1 MFDELVTAYGNR
13 FLVAALGVSLALLC
27 LFIVLW
33 LLRNRAPSPFVRG
46 GRNRQPRLQVLD
58 AAAVDAR
65 RRLVLVRRDNV
76 EHLVMIGGP
85 TDIVIES
92 GIGDERGYLAATAV
106 SDSAMQVTADLADQR
121 LPQTAAAPRALER
134 TETAPAAAA
143 LSVDSLL
150 AGRPEAPPAVHR
162 PHTTSSAAP
171 APAPAPAQA
180 AMPQPAPATAPVKT
194 AAPVIPAPSS
204 APAAAQSQAAPT
216 IPTSPAA
223 PAATPPSPP
232 APAAD
237 LRKVEAPRIEPA
249 APIAP
254 KVEPA
259 AAVREAAP
267 AMKSESLKV
276 EVFAEKPQQAAP
288 AASVATSTPPVA
300 VPARPAAPAVQV
312 PTAAAEPATT
322 TAPVVPAQI
331 REARASEIPAAPA
344 AFAATSAPFGAPA
357 VEPAA
362 RPAAQQ
368 RPANPEGNA
377 ADILEA
383 ARQRVLTP
391 AASQRDE
398 PRFEPAGPE
407 FQRRSTE
414 QSEFE
419 KVLEQ
424 EMALHLAAA
433 NDQQPKVATPF
444 ATILPDTRPD
454 RPVVPPIATPVR
466 ADTARPATPAP
477 EEPDLQNEI
486 ARIFGEM
493 SADRN

>member
-162 PHTTSSAAP
+162 PHATVSP

-194 AAPVIPAPSS
+194 AAPAIAHPAS
-204 APAAAQSQAAPT
+204 AAQSQAAPT

-254 KVEPA
+254 KVEA
-259 AAVREAAP
+259 ATAVREAAP
-267 AMKSESLKV
+267 AVRSESPKV

-288 AASVATSTPPVA
+288 AASVATPTPRVA
-300 VPARPAAPAVQV
+300 APARPAAPAVQV
-312 PTAAAEPATT
+312 TTAAAEPATT
-322 TAPVVPAQI
+322 TAPVVPAPV
-331 REARASEIPAAPA
+331 RETRASEIPVAPA
-344 AFAATSAPFGAPA
+344 AFAATAAPFGAPA

-368 RPANPEGNA
+368 RPANPEGDA

-391 AASQRDE
+391 AALLRDE
-398 PRFEPAGPE
+398 PRFEPAAPE

-433 NDQQPKVATPF
+433 NDPLPKVTPPF
-444 ATILPDTRPD
+444 ASILPDTRPD

-466 ADTARPATPAP
+466 ADTNRPATTSA

>member
-134 TETAPAAAA
+134 TETPPAAAA

-171 APAPAPAQA
+171 AAAPAPAQA

-194 AAPVIPAPSS
+194 AAPVIPTPSS
-204 APAAAQSQAAPT
+204 APAAAQPQAAPT

-223 PAATPPSPP
+223 PAATPP

-254 KVEPA
+254 KVEAA

-267 AMKSESLKV
+267 AVRSESPKV

-288 AASVATSTPPVA
+288 AASAATPTPPVA
-300 VPARPAAPAVQV
+300 APARPAAPAVQV

-322 TAPVVPAQI
+322 TAPVVPAPV
-331 REARASEIPAAPA
+331 RETRASEIPVAPA
-344 AFAATSAPFGAPA
+344 AFAATAAPFSAPA

-368 RPANPEGNA
+368 RPANPEGDA

-391 AASQRDE
+391 AALLRDE
-398 PRFEPAGPE
+398 PRFEPAAPE

-433 NDQQPKVATPF
+433 NDPLPKVTTPF
-444 ATILPDTRPD
+444 ASILPDTRPD

-493 SADRN
+493 SADRH

>member
-1 MFDELVTAYGNR
+1 MFDELVTDYGNR

-106 SDSAMQVTADLADQR
+106 GDSAVSGIPDLADQR
-121 LPQTAAAPRALER
+121 LPQAAATQRALER
-134 TETAPAAAA
+134 TETPPAAAM
-143 LSVDSLL
+143 SVDSLL
-150 AGRPEAPPAVHR
+150 AGRPEATPAAHR
-162 PHTTSSAAP
+162 PHATVSP
-171 APAPAPAQA
+171 APAQTPAQA
-180 AMPQPAPATAPVKT
+180 AMTQPAPAMAAVKPAAPVTAHPSTAPATQPQGPAATAASATT
-194 AAPVIPAPSS
+194 AAPAPTPASQPAPV
-204 APAAAQSQAAPT
+204 
-216 IPTSPAA
+216 
-223 PAATPPSPP
+223 
-232 APAAD
+232 AD

-254 KVEPA
+254 KVEPSTA
-259 AAVREAAP
+259 TREAAP
-267 AMKSESLKV
+267 AVKSEGPKV
-276 EVFAEKPQQAAP
+276 DASAEKPQQAAP
-288 AASVATSTPPVA
+288 AASTAIPAPPVA
-300 VPARPAAPAVQV
+300 APARPAAPAVHV
-312 PTAAAEPATT
+312 PTAAAEPATMA
-322 TAPVVPAQI
+322 APVVSAPA
-331 REARASEIPAAPA
+331 RETRASEIPAAPV
-344 AFAATSAPFGAPA
+344 AFAAAAAPLVAPA
-357 VEPAA
+357 VVSPARA
-362 RPAAQQ
+362 GSDRAADPQID
-368 RPANPEGNA
+368 A

-398 PRFEPAGPE
+398 PQFEPAAPE
-407 FQRRSTE
+407 FQRRSSE

-433 NDQQPKVATPF
+433 NDPQPKVATPF

-466 ADTARPATPAP
+466 ADTNRPATTPA

-493 SADRN
+493 SADRH

>member
-134 TETAPAAAA
+134 TETPPAAAA

-162 PHTTSSAAP
+162 PHATVSP

-204 APAAAQSQAAPT
+204 APAAAQTQAAPT

-223 PAATPPSPP
+223 PAATPP

-237 LRKVEAPRIEPA
+237 LRKVEAPRIEQA

-254 KVEPA
+254 KVEAA

-267 AMKSESLKV
+267 AVRSESPKV

-288 AASVATSTPPVA
+288 AASAATPTPPVA
-300 VPARPAAPAVQV
+300 APARPAAPAVQV

-322 TAPVVPAQI
+322 TAPVVPAPV
-331 REARASEIPAAPA
+331 RDTRASEIPFASAAL
-344 AFAATSAPFGAPA
+344 ATAAPFGARRYGP
-357 VEPAA
+357 PPSSA
-362 RPAAQQ
+362 RPI
-368 RPANPEGNA
+368 P
-377 ADILEA
+377 
-383 ARQRVLTP
+383 RV
-391 AASQRDE
+391 
-398 PRFEPAGPE
+398 
-407 FQRRSTE
+407 
-414 QSEFE
+414 
-419 KVLEQ
+419 
-424 EMALHLAAA
+424 M
-433 NDQQPKVATPF
+433 
-444 ATILPDTRPD
+444 
-454 RPVVPPIATPVR
+454 PPIFW
-466 ADTARPATPAP
+466 RP
-477 EEPDLQNEI
+477 
-486 ARIFGEM
+486 RV
-493 SADRN
+493 SAS

>member
-134 TETAPAAAA
+134 TETPPAAAA

-162 PHTTSSAAP
+162 PHATVSP

-204 APAAAQSQAAPT
+204 APAAAQTQAAPT

-223 PAATPPSPP
+223 PAATPP

-237 LRKVEAPRIEPA
+237 LRKVEAPRIEQA

-254 KVEPA
+254 KVEAA

-267 AMKSESLKV
+267 AVRSESPKV

-288 AASVATSTPPVA
+288 AASAATPTPPVA
-300 VPARPAAPAVQV
+300 APARPAAPAVQV

-322 TAPVVPAQI
+322 TAPVVPAPV
-331 REARASEIPAAPA
+331 RDTRASEIPFASAAL
-344 AFAATSAPFGAPA
+344 ATAAPFGAPA
-357 VEPAA
+357 V

-368 RPANPEGNA
+368 RPANPEGDA

>member
-162 PHTTSSAAP
+162 PHATVS
-171 APAPAPAQA
+171 PAPAPAQA
-180 AMPQPAPATAPVKT
+180 AMPQPAPATALVKT
-194 AAPVIPAPSS
+194 AAPVIPTPSS
-204 APAAAQSQAAPT
+204 APASAAQSQAAPT

-259 AAVREAAP
+259 PAVRETAP
-267 AMKSESLKV
+267 AVRSESPKV
-276 EVFAEKPQQAAP
+276 EVFAEKPQQAP
-288 AASVATSTPPVA
+288 TAASAATPTPPIA
-300 VPARPAAPAVQV
+300 APARPAAPAVQV

-322 TAPVVPAQI
+322 TAPVVPAPV
-331 REARASEIPAAPA
+331 RETRASEIPVAPA
-344 AFAATSAPFGAPA
+344 AFAATAAPFGAPA
-357 VEPAA
+357 AEPAA

-368 RPANPEGNA
+368 RPANPEGDA

-433 NDQQPKVATPF
+433 NDPLPKVTPPF
-444 ATILPDTRPD
+444 ASILPDTRPD